1 MTPPSACIGCGATAL
16 AMDGTLAV
24 CGACSLRFAAQ
35 ARPLDYSQAYT
46 GEDEV
51 YAAHY
56 RVLDRVQSLD
66 QLDALLLPFEKIL
79 RDRLAARADV
89 QRVVD
94 LGCGIGRFLRAVR
107 LSGKQ
112 AAGYE
117 MSPALVQAL
126 VRHGNDVRQGTAET
140 FLAQPEGAD
149 AISLLEVV
157 EHLTAPGALITRL
170 LREKRP
176 RLLFVVVPEWA
187 VRRRHDRNFAEH
199 DQPPNHLSW
208 WSAPALQALLARE
221 GYRAQV
227 DLVPEKR
234 RSLVGHFVRDRR
246 RASPGAA
253 LRLARG
259 LVRPPPFW
267 LLGTAERGEP

>member
-1 MTPPSACIGCGATAL
+1 MTAPSACIGCAASAL
-16 AMDGTLAV
+16 ALDGDVAV
-24 CGACSLRFAAQ
+24 CGACGLRFAAQ
-35 ARPLDYSQAYT
+35 ARPLDYTQAYT
-46 GEDEV
+46 GADEV

-56 RVLDRVQSLD
+56 RVLDRVQSLGK
-66 QLDALLLPFEKIL
+66 LDALLLPFEKIL

-89 QRVVD
+89 RQVVD
-94 LGCGIGRFLRAVR
+94 LGCGIGRFLRALR
-107 LSGKQ
+107 LAGKQ
-112 AAGYE
+112 ATGYE
-117 MSPALVQAL
+117 MSPALVERL
-126 VRHGNDVRQGTAET
+126 VGHGNDVRQGTAET
-140 FLAQPEGAD
+140 FLAQPEAAD

-157 EHLTAPGALITRL
+157 EHLTAPGEVIARL

-208 WSAPALQALLARE
+208 WSAPALHALLARE

-227 DLVPEKR
+227 ESVPERR
-234 RSLVGHFVRDRR
+234 RSLVGRYLREQR
-246 RASPGAA
+246 GSLGAA

-259 LVRPPPFW
+259 LVQPPPFW
-267 LLGTAERGEP
+267 LLGTAERVEP